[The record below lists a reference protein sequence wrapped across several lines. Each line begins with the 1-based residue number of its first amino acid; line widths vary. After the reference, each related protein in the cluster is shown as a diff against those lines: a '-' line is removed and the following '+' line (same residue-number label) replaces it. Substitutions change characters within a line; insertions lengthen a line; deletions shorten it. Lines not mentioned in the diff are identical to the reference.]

1 MNILQMSWDMYFS
14 VVIYVAIPILIALLA
29 LYFDISN
36 AIAKIFLFLV
46 TVTILLW
53 CFLPLMC

>member
-1 MNILQMSWDMYFS
+1 MNILQMSWDS

-29 LYFDISN
+29 LYFDVSN
-36 AIAKIFLFLV
+36 AIAKIFLFLA

-53 CFLPLMC
+53 CFLPSMC